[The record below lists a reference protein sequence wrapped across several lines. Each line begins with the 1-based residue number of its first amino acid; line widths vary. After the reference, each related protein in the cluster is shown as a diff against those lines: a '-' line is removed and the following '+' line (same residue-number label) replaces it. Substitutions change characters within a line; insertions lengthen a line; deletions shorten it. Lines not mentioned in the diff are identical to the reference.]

1 MDIADLLVNAL
12 REATGPTAIAY
23 ALAAIGLN
31 IHFGLTGLINMGQA
45 GFMLIG
51 AYGFAISTIAGLPL
65 LVALLI
71 AVLAATAFALLLGFP
86 TIKLRGDYLAIVT
99 IAAAEIVRYIGRS
112 VALNDITG
120 GSQGLLGNTFKD
132 TFQDA
137 SPFPDGVVS
146 LGPITLPMN
155 QSNSWWL
162 RIVGWALVALACFM
176 VYLLLRS
183 PWGRVL
189 KGIREDEDAVRALG
203 KNVYSYKMQALVLG
217 GVLGALG
224 GIVFVLASSVQPDS
238 LGRPVTFNVW
248 TILLLGGA
256 ATVFGPV
263 LGSLLF
269 WAALVL
275 VRGVLRGLIPD
286 SVLSSPQ
293 IEPLGFVLVGITL
306 ALLIVF
312 RPQGILGDKKELA
325 ING

>member
-1 MDIADLLVNAL
+1 M
-12 REATGPTAIAY
+12 
-23 ALAAIGLN
+23 
-31 IHFGLTGLINMGQA
+31 
-45 GFMLIG
+45 
-51 AYGFAISTIAGLPL
+51 
-65 LVALLI
+65 
-71 AVLAATAFALLLGFP
+71 
-86 TIKLRGDYLAIVT
+86 
-99 IAAAEIVRYIGRS
+99 RYIGRS